1 MEQRSIQRTRRVP
14 TRQERMTSEPDVL
27 DEEYDDIWPTRM
39 PSSVRRYHSD
49 DEGGGDTRM
58 GADVQ
63 SHYSTINGSNRYH
76 QARRNSV
83 PARSTATQGRVP
95 AVQTR
100 RTSTQSSV
108 PAVQTHRTMT
118 QSSVPAARGRHADR
132 LTARARRQPV
142 DTDDVNVR
150 DVAARTMRDRN
161 KREFHW
167 LFYLGLVLL
176 TMTLVWWAL
185 TAVSNWWQVT
195 ANDWQYGRPR
205 TYQTDAVVGHN
216 DSTQHPSHFI
226 ALNLN
231 GHIQVIEF
239 PGGDSTKAKIYIGP
253 VLNGAGQ
260 DLTPVTLEFKD
271 VNSDGKPDMIV
282 KVQDSRFVFIND
294 NGTFRTLRPGEIV
307 HF

>member
-1 MEQRSIQRTRRVP
+1 MEQRSIQRTRRVSA
-14 TRQERMTSEPDVL
+14 RQERMTSEPDVL

-39 PSSVRRYHSD
+39 PSSVRRYYSD
-49 DEGGGDTRM
+49 DEGGGDTRVW
-58 GADVQ
+58 ADAQ
-63 SHYSTINGSNRYH
+63 SRYNTTRGSNQYPATR
-76 QARRNSV
+76 QSRRSSV

-100 RTSTQSSV
+100 RTTTQSGI
-108 PAVQTHRTMT
+108 PATRGRRADM
-118 QSSVPAARGRHADR
+118 PAAR
-132 LTARARRQPV
+132 TRRRPV
-142 DTDDVNVR
+142 DTDDISVHDIAVR
-150 DVAARTMRDRN
+150 TTRDHS

-176 TMTLVWWAL
+176 TMTLAWWAL
-185 TAVSNWWQVT
+185 TAASNWWQVT

-205 TYQTDAVVGHN
+205 TYQTDAVVGHD
-216 DSTQHPSHFI
+216 DSAQNPSHFI

-239 PGGDSTKAKIYIGP
+239 PGGDPTKAKIYIGP
-253 VLNGAGQ
+253 VLKGAGQ

>member
-14 TRQERMTSEPDVL
+14 ARQERMTSEPDVL
-27 DEEYDDIWPTRM
+27 DEECEDIWPTRM

-49 DEGGGDTRM
+49 DEGGGDTRVR
-58 GADVQ
+58 ADAQ
-63 SHYSTINGSNRYH
+63 SRYNTINGSNQYPATR
-76 QARRNSV
+76 QARRSSV
-83 PARSTATQGRVP
+83 PARSTATQGRMP

-100 RTSTQSSV
+100 RTTTQSSIPV
-108 PAVQTHRTMT
+108 ARTRRTTT
-118 QSSVPAARGRHADR
+118 QGSIPVAR
-132 LTARARRQPV
+132 TRRQSV
-142 DTDDVNVR
+142 DTDDLNVR
-150 DVAARTMRDRN
+150 DIAVRTTRDHS

-176 TMTLVWWAL
+176 TMMFAWWAL

-195 ANDWQYGRPR
+195 TNDWQYGRPR
-205 TYQTDAVVGHN
+205 TYQTNAVVGHN
-216 DSTQHPSHFI
+216 DSAQNPSHFI

-231 GHIQVIEF
+231 GHIQIIEF

-253 VLNGAGQ
+253 VLKGAGQ

-271 VNSDGKPDMIV
+271 VNGDSKPDMIV

-294 NGTFRTLRPGEIV
+294 NGTFRTLLPGEIV